1 MNECMASEPSS
12 VLLAF
17 GARVRAARQRVGISQ
32 EELADRA
39 GLDRTYISGIERGQR
54 NVALVNLLRLATAL
68 GTDAGA
74 LVEGLRPPT
83 ETPRSVRR

>member
-1 MNECMASEPSS
+1 MAKDPSPLNP
-12 VLLAF
+12 VLVEF
-17 GARVRAARQRVGISQ
+17 GARVRAARNQLGVSQ

-39 GLDRTYISGIERGQR
+39 GVDRTYVSGIERGRR

-68 GTDAGA
+68 DTDAGA

-83 ETPRSVRR
+83 ETPRSVRH